1 MTSEQLEA
9 PTGYLIECMSIC
21 AMSSCVQKLKV
32 NEIRN
37 GRLVKTTFLGFIW
50 QAYITRE
57 GPWKN
62 LQDHLADP
70 YNNNICLLYTSPS
83 PRD

>member
-1 MTSEQLEA
+1 MFICNTS
-9 PTGYLIECMSIC
+9 SH
-21 AMSSCVQKLKV
+21 VQKLKI

-37 GRLVKTTFLGFIW
+37 GRLAKTAFLGFIW

-70 YNNNICLLYTSPS
+70 YNNNILTRWSTDPASMSL
-83 PRD
+83 